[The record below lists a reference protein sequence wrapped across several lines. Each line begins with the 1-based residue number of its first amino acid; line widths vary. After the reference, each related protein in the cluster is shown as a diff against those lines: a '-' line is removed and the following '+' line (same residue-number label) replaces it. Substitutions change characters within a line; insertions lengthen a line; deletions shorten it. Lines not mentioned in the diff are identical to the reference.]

1 MPSTVQ
7 VVMGLVS
14 ASTLKPSSQAR
25 VQVVVNA
32 RLPDESALVPQGQVP
47 LVTPGRALT
56 GHTTGAAAMCIMRSS
71 GTQYVVGI
79 SVVERGKAEAQLGL
93 AACGS

>member
-1 MPSTVQ
+1 
-7 VVMGLVS
+7 
-14 ASTLKPSSQAR
+14 
-25 VQVVVNA
+25 
-32 RLPDESALVPQGQVP
+32 VP